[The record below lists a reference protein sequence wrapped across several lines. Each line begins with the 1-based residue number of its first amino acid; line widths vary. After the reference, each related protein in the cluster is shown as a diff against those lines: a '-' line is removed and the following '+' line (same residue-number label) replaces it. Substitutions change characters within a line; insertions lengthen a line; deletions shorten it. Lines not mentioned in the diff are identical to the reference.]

1 MEGADVER
9 EGAGEAEVEAV
20 VVVHVEAARVEAA
33 HAAPG
38 VVEVAETNR
47 WNLLIHKK

>member
-1 MEGADVER
+1 MVAGADVER
-9 EGAGEAEVEAV
+9 KGAGEAEVAEVVAVAV
-20 VVVHVEAARVEAA
+20 VHVEAA

-47 WNLLIHKK
+47 